1 MCFIATESCRKK
13 SQKSTNKN
21 SNLNN
26 FHINVDLLY
35 VHVLIVLINEIFIS
49 GKQYKDEALLEL
61 PSDFT
66 EGLNRKKMV
75 VY

>member
-1 MCFIATESCRKK
+1 MCFIATESCRKN

-26 FHINVDLLY
+26 FHINVDLPY